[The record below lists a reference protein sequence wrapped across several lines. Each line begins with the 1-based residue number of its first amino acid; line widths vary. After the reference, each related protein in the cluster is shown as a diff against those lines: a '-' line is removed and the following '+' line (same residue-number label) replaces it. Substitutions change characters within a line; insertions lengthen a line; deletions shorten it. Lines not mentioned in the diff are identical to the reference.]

1 MKQSEKSYLYA
12 GLTILFWATIATAFK
27 ISLRYVNYVELV
39 LYCSI
44 TTIII
49 LFFILLFQGRLKE
62 PFRITPRQYLYSLIL
77 GFINPFAYYLILF
90 KAYSLLPAQV
100 AQPLNFTWPIVLT
113 FLSLPVLKQ
122 PVTAKNIIALFLSF
136 IGVYL
141 ISSEG
146 TPFDFAFAEPLGVLL
161 AVGSSLIWSAYW
173 LINVKDQRDD
183 VAKIF
188 LNFLFSLVFI
198 VPYWLI
204 FTEPTMPSLEG
215 ILASVYSGAFEM
227 GITFVLWLKALRMAK
242 STAIVSN
249 LIYLAPF
256 FSLIFIQSILGEQ
269 IHVTTIIG
277 LIMIVSGIAYQE
289 IYKNKAY
296 EV

>member
-1 MKQSEKSYLYA
+1 MNKSYVYA
-12 GLTILFWATIATAFK
+12 GFTIFFWATIATAFK
-27 ISLRYVNYVELV
+27 IALRYVNYVELV
-39 LYCSI
+39 LYSAI
-44 TTIII
+44 TTLII
-49 LFFILLFQGRLKE
+49 LFFILLFQGRLRDV
-62 PFRITPRQYLYSLIL
+62 FRITKAQFLNSLIL
-77 GFINPFAYYLILF
+77 GFLNPFAYYLILF
-90 KAYSLLPAQV
+90 KAYSLLPAQI

-136 IGVYL
+136 IGVYM

-146 TPFDFAFAEPLGVLL
+146 SPFDLSFAEPLGVFL
-161 AVGSSLIWSAYW
+161 AVGSSLIWASYW
-173 LINVKDQRDD
+173 LVNMKDTRDD

-188 LNFLFSLVFI
+188 LNFLFSLIFI
-198 VPYWLI
+198 IPYWLI
-204 FTEPTMPSLEG
+204 FTEPTMPSIEG

-256 FSLIFIQSILGEQ
+256 FSLIFIQFVLGEQ
-269 IHVTTIIG
+269 IYFTTIIG
-277 LIMIVSGIAYQE
+277 LILIVSGIVYQE
-289 IYKNKAY
+289 LYKNKAY
-296 EV
+296 ET

>member
-1 MKQSEKSYLYA
+1 MNKAYLYA
-12 GLTILFWATIATAFK
+12 GITVFFWATIATAFK
-27 ISLRYVNYVELV
+27 IALRYVNYVELV

-44 TTIII
+44 TTVII

-62 PFRITPRQYLYSLIL
+62 PFRVSRAHYINSLIL
-77 GFINPFAYYLILF
+77 GFVNPFLYYLILF
-90 KAYSLLPAQV
+90 KAYSLLPAQI

-122 PVTAKNIIALFLSF
+122 PVTGKNILALFLSF

-146 TPFDFAFAEPLGVLL
+146 TPFDMAFAEPLGVFL

-173 LINVKDQRDD
+173 LVNIKDQREE
-183 VAKIF
+183 VSKIF
-188 LNFLFSLVFI
+188 LNFLFSLLFI
-198 VPYWLI
+198 IPYWLI
-204 FTEPTMPSLEG
+204 FTEPRLPSLNG

-227 GITFVLWLKALRMAK
+227 GITFVLWLKALKHAK
-242 STAIVSN
+242 STAVVSN

-256 FSLIFIQSILGEQ
+256 FSLIFIQSILREQ
-269 IHVTTIIG
+269 IYFTTVIG
-277 LIMIVSGIAYQE
+277 LILIVAGIVYQE
-289 IYKNKAY
+289 LHKTKSY
-296 EV
+296 ET